1 MSLEKVKEYFRAY
14 GIEDRIIELSE
25 SSATVELAAHA
36 LHTEPC
42 RIAKTLSFMLG
53 DSPILVV
60 TAGNVKIDNA
70 KYRHTFGAKAKM
82 LTADQATELIGHL
95 DESLN
100 NYETVFPACGS
111 SNSAIELTIP
121 EIEKYSGYE
130 KWVDVTKTSC

>member
-1 MSLEKVKEYFRAY
+1 MSLEKVKEYFKAY

-36 LHTEPC
+36 LHTKPC

-70 KYRHTFGAKAKM
+70 KYRHAFGSKGKNA
-82 LTADQATELIGHL
+82 
-95 DESLN
+95 
-100 NYETVFPACGS
+100 YRR
-111 SNSAIELTIP
+111 
-121 EIEKYSGYE
+121 SGGRAYRSRCRRSMPFCR
-130 KWVDVTKTSC
+130 K

>member
-1 MSLEKVKEYFRAY
+1 MSLEKVKEYFKAY

-25 SSATVELAAHA
+25 LSTTVGLAAHA

-70 KYRHTFGAKAKM
+70 KYRHAFGQRQKC
-82 LTADQATELIGHL
+82 LPQIRRQ
-95 DESLN
+95 SLSV
-100 NYETVFPACGS
+100 TP
-111 SNSAIELTIP
+111 SAEYALLL
-121 EIEKYSGYE
+121 
-130 KWVDVTKTSC
+130 